1 MEVRKQEKSSEQVV
15 PQEQKNHQG
24 RKEGQIRPEI
34 MRIVRGVMRDFK
46 KDLDYLKD
54 K

>member
-1 MEVRKQEKSSEQVV
+1 MEVRKQEKDLKQPTRSEQTSR
-15 PQEQKNHQG
+15 PK
-24 RKEGQIRPEI
+24 GQIRPEI
-34 MRIVRGVMRDFK
+34 MRIVQGVMRDFK